1 MKYFSILLLLAGILA
16 FTACN
21 KGGNAGSAVV
31 TKAGDAVASADEHAG
46 HSHAEGEEHHEGET
60 AEEHA
65 GHSHAEGEHHEGETA
80 EEHASHSDAEEHK
93 DVKLP
98 ESVTL
103 ASGESVPVVG
113 VVKLDEDPTA
123 HKGQV
128 AVIGLVETVYADRR
142 TFTLCDA
149 TAEVGCKDGC
159 CPASKFPASVP
170 TEQYEGEL
178 PATNEQVTV
187 IGELTPGKTG
197 YSFKIQEVR
206 KGDEVII
213 KQKPESSPS

>member
-1 MKYFSILLLLAGILA
+1 MKFVTFLVLLTGLLV

-21 KGGNAGSAVV
+21 KGGNTSGAVV
-31 TKAGDAVASADEHAG
+31 TRDVDTVAKADEHAG
-46 HSHAEGEEHHEGET
+46 HSHAEGEEHHEGE
-60 AEEHA
+60 AKE
-65 GHSHAEGEHHEGETA
+65 
-80 EEHASHSDAEEHK
+80 EEHK
-93 DVKLP
+93 VVKLP

-113 VVKLDEDPTA
+113 VVKLDENPTA
-123 HKGQV
+123 HQGQV

-142 TFTLCDA
+142 SFTLCDA

-170 TEQYEGEL
+170 VEQYDGEL
-178 PATNEQVTV
+178 PAASEQVTV

-197 YSFKIQEVR
+197 YSFKIHEVR

-213 KQKPESSPS
+213 KEKTATSPS